1 METTIFLSF
10 LGTNNYLEC
19 YYKFDDE
26 TKICTKYT
34 QIAVLQKLNNEV
46 DDIFVFLTKDAKEKN
61 WIGDGNLYGQLLK
74 LGIPNEKIHP
84 IDIPNGFDNRQ
95 LNEIFEIIVGKVTEN
110 AKLIIDVTHSFRSLP
125 ITFSSVLNYLKKVKN
140 VQINH
145 IYYGAFEVLGNPRD
159 VDNVPL
165 ENRIA
170 PMLDITYLSA
180 IQDWSFA
187 IDNFLKFGNIT
198 ELKSLSSQAINPIL
212 RETAGKD
219 ETARTINYI
228 ISSLD
233 ELLSYIYACRS
244 KDLLLFFNKDNGK
257 IIRLINNLKTITEN
271 NNYLLPQLNEPFSK
285 IKNKITSIYDENPI
299 ISTIKIVEWC
309 IDFNWIQQGYTL
321 LLENLITYLLSLLN
335 EDYTKKENRNAL
347 SSAINIIY
355 NSSPQETWK
364 GDINKIKFY
373 IDQKEIFEKFIND
386 FVNLSDKRN
395 DINHSGY
402 RENSTD
408 AKNISNLLK
417 KNYQSIISLINSK

>member
-10 LGTNNYLEC
+10 LGTNEYREC

-34 QIAVLQKLNNEV
+34 QIAILQKHNNEV

-61 WIGDGNLYGQLLK
+61 WIGDGNLYDQLLK

-84 IDIPNGFDNRQ
+84 IDIPNGFDNSQ

-159 VDNVPL
+159 VDNSPL

-198 ELKSLSSQAINPIL
+198 ELKSLSKQAINPIL

-244 KDLLLFFNKDNGK
+244 KDLLLFFNKDKGK
-257 IIRLINNLKTITEN
+257 IRHLIDNLEKITIS
-271 NNYLLPQLNEPFSK
+271 NYLLPQLNEPFSK

-321 LLENLITYLLSLLN
+321 LQENLITYLLSLLN
-335 EDYTKKENRNAL
+335 EDYNRIENRKAL

-355 NSSPQETWK
+355 KSSPQETWE

-386 FVNLSDKRN
+386 FVTLSDKRN

-402 RENSTD
+402 RENPSD

-417 KNYQSIISLINSK
+417 KNYQSIISLINSN